1 MDMTNLTKFLIE
13 SQPTLSILAVLII
26 AIVFSFKIWL
36 QYKKE
41 ALKDAPQKQAQLDL
55 TIVPDSLDNLSHLL
69 VQNFKILNQFY
80 AENLLQYRT
89 SEIASISIAVLG
101 FVIIISGVLIA
112 IIGNQVTFGSISS
125 AAGIVSEAAAMLF
138 FKQNRLFQD
147 QVQESLKKLV
157 STQYLMTS
165 ISLAR
170 ELANDPKTEEV
181 RKINAHLREL
191 MNGLHGIATVR
202 P

>member
-1 MDMTNLTKFLIE
+1 MMTTNYTNRSSDIF
-13 SQPTLSILAVLII
+13 
-26 AIVFSFKIWL
+26 
-36 QYKKE
+36 KE

>member
-1 MDMTNLTKFLIE
+1 MKN
-13 SQPTLSILAVLII
+13 
-26 AIVFSFKIWL
+26 AI
-36 QYKKE
+36 
-41 ALKDAPQKQAQLDL
+41 
-55 TIVPDSLDNLSHLL
+55 
-69 VQNFKILNQFY
+69 
-80 AENLLQYRT
+80 
-89 SEIASISIAVLG
+89 
-101 FVIIISGVLIA
+101 
-112 IIGNQVTFGSISS
+112 
-125 AAGIVSEAAAMLF
+125 
-138 FKQNRLFQD
+138 
-147 QVQESLKKLV
+147 V